1 MEQHPM
7 PKMKTHKGV
16 AKRVKITGTGKVLI
30 RRPGRRH
37 LLSVKSAKRRRA
49 LRKVRVASPAD
60 AARLKRML
68 GKA

>member
-1 MEQHPM
+1 M

-16 AKRVKITGTGKVLI
+16 AKRVRITRKGKVLL

-49 LRKVRVASPAD
+49 LRRVRPAHPAD
-60 AARLKRML
+60 AARIKKLL

>member
-1 MEQHPM
+1 M

-16 AKRVKITGTGKVLI
+16 AKRVRITRKGKVML
-30 RRPGRRH
+30 RRAGRRH

-49 LRKVRVASPAD
+49 LRRVRVASPAD
-60 AARLKRML
+60 AARIKKLL

>member
-1 MEQHPM
+1 M

-16 AKRVKITGTGKVLI
+16 AKRVRVTRKGKVML

-37 LLSVKSAKRRRA
+37 LLSAKSAKRRRA
-49 LRKVRVASPAD
+49 LRRVRVASPAD
-60 AARLKRML
+60 AARIKRLL